1 MGNYLAT
8 MHRQGVA
15 VWGGPSFQ
23 RLARYS
29 HQNVQLI
36 EFSPAEKY
44 LMTYSSIEPTNPRE
58 KVQVSSLRRAVRMV
72 GDAAA
77 AGARPTVGS

>member
-1 MGNYLAT
+1 

-44 LMTYSSIEPTNPRE
+44 LMTYSSIEPSNPRE
-58 KVQVSSLRRAVRMV
+58 KVQVRA
-72 GDAAA
+72 
-77 AGARPTVGS
+77 

>member
-44 LMTYSSIEPTNPRE
+44 LMTYSSIEPSNPRE
-58 KVQVSSLRRAVRMV
+58 KVQVSSQGVQCSWKSFLSCDVALHRQ
-72 GDAAA
+72 
-77 AGARPTVGS
+77 

>member
-58 KVQVSSLRRAVRMV
+58 KVQVSSPGFNAVQLLE
-72 GDAAA
+72 GAADAVT
-77 AGARPTVGS
+77 GC